1 MYISS
6 DLTIDTSKFRPENVT
21 EVTKQANATIKA
33 LTAPGPAWY
42 EVGAVEYRKMH
53 AEGNAALPQPIYLP
67 GATDATLPS
76 RDSAR
81 AIPVR
86 VYQPD
91 NGRPSRGVFMHIHG
105 GGFVLGNEKYWD
117 GTLQMLANGAQLT
130 AISVGYR
137 HAPEDPYP
145 APLHDCIDAA
155 EHLVDH
161 PSLYGTLR
169 FLGGESAGSHL
180 SVVVALHMLH
190 SRPSFALSGV
200 LAFYGIYDWGIGLP
214 SATKSAE
221 SLILNRLALE
231 HFGHAYL
238 PGKTSKDR
246 QDPYMSPLFA
256 DLRSLAQGS
265 AKGLPPVLF
274 SVGTDDCLLDDTI
287 LMSAKWSIAG
297 GESIVKFY
305 PGGPHGFTV
314 IPNLP
319 IAEEAKAVGVA
330 FLNERL
336 DQIA

>member
-1 MYISS
+1 MSISS
-6 DLTIDTSKFRPENVT
+6 DLIIETSKFRPENVT
-21 EVTKQANATIKA
+21 EATNATIKA
-33 LTAPGPAWY
+33 LAAPVSAWY

-53 AEGNAALPQPIYLP
+53 AEGRAALPPPIYLP
-67 GATDATLPS
+67 GATDATIPS

-81 AIPVR
+81 TIPIR
-86 VYQPD
+86 VYKPD
-91 NGRPSRGVFMHIHG
+91 NGRPSRGVFLHSHG

-155 EHLVDH
+155 EYLVDN

-169 FLGGESAGSHL
+169 FLGGESAGSSL
-180 SVVVALHMLH
+180 SVIVALHLLH
-190 SRPSFALSGV
+190 SRPLFGLSGV

-221 SLILNRLALE
+221 SLILNRLTLE

-238 PGKTSKDR
+238 PGTTSKDR
-246 QDPYMSPLFA
+246 QNPYISPLFA
-256 DLRSLAQGS
+256 DLRSLADSS

-274 SVGTDDCLLDDTI
+274 SVGTEDCLLDDTI

-297 GESIVKFY
+297 GESIVKCY
-305 PGGPHGFTV
+305 PGAPHAFTA

-319 IAEEAKAVGVA
+319 IAVEAKSVGVA

-336 DQIA
+336 GQIA